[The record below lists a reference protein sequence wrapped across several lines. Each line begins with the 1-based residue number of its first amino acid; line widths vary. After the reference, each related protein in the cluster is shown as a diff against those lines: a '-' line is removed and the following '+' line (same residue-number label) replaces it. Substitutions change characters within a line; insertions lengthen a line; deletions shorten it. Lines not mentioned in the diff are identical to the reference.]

1 MKRYLL
7 FIPFIFVLGCK
18 PRHTESKY
26 PGYSTNNGRD
36 YYKYTDLGNSHKE
49 PRSGDVMEVM
59 ISYSKM
65 NDSVFWDSRN
75 NGFPFAIYIP
85 YDTLKA
91 GGSYQKVLMKG
102 NEGDSINFIVPAQD
116 VFRQILH
123 LSVPYFLNKD
133 DVMKVNTRIISIM
146 DAEQFTDK
154 EQKIRDYR
162 KDMDI
167 QEQLSLL
174 QYVTINNIPQSVK
187 KDNVYFMPE
196 KDGNGP
202 EVQEKST
209 VSIAYRGYFLNGHTF
224 DSVSPKNPLQFKLGD
239 TAQVITGLEIG
250 IKRMREGEKA
260 KIIIPSQLAFGEN
273 GSSTGIVPPFTS
285 VIYEVTMLKVND
297 PGK

>member
-1 MKRYLL
+1 MKRYLPFL
-7 FIPFIFVLGCK
+7 LFIFVLACK
-18 PRHTESKY
+18 PHHTESKY
-26 PGYSTNNGRD
+26 PGYSTKNNTD
-36 YYKYTDLGNSHKE
+36 YFKYTDLGNNK
-49 PRSGDVMEVM
+49 RTARAGDVMEVM

-75 NGFPFAIYIP
+75 NGFPFAVYLP
-85 YDTLKA
+85 YDTLKE
-91 GGSYQKVLMKG
+91 GGSYQKLLMSG
-102 NEGDSINFIVPAQD
+102 NEGDSINFIVPTKD

-123 LSVPYFLNKD
+123 LTVPYFMQKNEM
-133 DVMKVNTRIISIM
+133 MKVNTRIVSIM
-146 DAEQFTDK
+146 DADQFTEK
-154 EQKIRDYR
+154 EKKIQEFR

-174 QYVTINNIPQSVK
+174 QYVNVNNIPQSTK
-187 KDNVYFMPE
+187 QDNVYFLAE

-202 EVQEKST
+202 EVKDRST

-224 DSVSPKNPLQFKLGD
+224 DSVSPNNPLQFRLGD

-273 GSSTGIVPPFTS
+273 GSSTGIVPPYTS